1 MYASK
6 HGFSLIELLVVV
18 AIIGILAAVGVVG
31 YNGYIEATKDET
43 AKANLN
49 IMARAITQDTLSIEE
64 NLGGATELNTGIT
77 TNSSCLAQV
86 DSIVNH
92 VNNVDEG
99 RNPHREN
106 CYRVFNGNRLL
117 NNYTSAANANM
128 TSWGL
133 TSTAA
138 TPSVSACGFVEPTVA
153 ASAAKF
159 VTVPRGAIMVA
170 CVSSCAL
177 VGSADY
183 KIYQCACTGQE
194 SCDTTDIDFYS
205 ESDSAGPGCSG
216 AADVAA
222 CKRDYMN
229 NNPTKCPTPGD

>member
-6 HGFSLIELLVVV
+6 RGFSLIELLVVV

-92 VNNVDEG
+92 VNNVS
-99 RNPHREN
+99 R
-106 CYRVFNGNRLL
+106 
-117 NNYTSAANANM
+117 
-128 TSWGL
+128 
-133 TSTAA
+133 
-138 TPSVSACGFVEPTVA
+138 
-153 ASAAKF
+153 
-159 VTVPRGAIMVA
+159 
-170 CVSSCAL
+170 
-177 VGSADY
+177 
-183 KIYQCACTGQE
+183 
-194 SCDTTDIDFYS
+194 
-205 ESDSAGPGCSG
+205 
-216 AADVAA
+216 
-222 CKRDYMN
+222 KRSFQ
-229 NNPTKCPTPGD
+229 K